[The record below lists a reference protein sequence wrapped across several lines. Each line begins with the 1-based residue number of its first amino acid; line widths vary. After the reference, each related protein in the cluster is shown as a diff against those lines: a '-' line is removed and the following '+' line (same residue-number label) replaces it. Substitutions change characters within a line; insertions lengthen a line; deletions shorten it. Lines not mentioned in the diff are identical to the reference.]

1 MSDGFF
7 TRISAEII
15 FHSGESKSLI
25 LGNVDHFL
33 NKLEKTQLTMGRSPE
48 NLIPIELKSSIDY
61 KKIMDKFVNVISL
74 FVSIGMTYMIFSSL
88 KSGGGRRNQDI
99 MGVSK
104 SNAKVFGIDSKIK
117 VKRKCL

>member
-1 MSDGFF
+1 M
-7 TRISAEII
+7 
-15 FHSGESKSLI
+15 
-25 LGNVDHFL
+25 DHFL

-88 KSGGGRRNQDI
+88 KTGGRRNQDI
-99 MGVSK
+99 MTY
-104 SNAKVFGIDSKIK
+104 
-117 VKRKCL
+117 R